1 MSPSVEPT
9 SSETDVCVQE
19 TLSLIFWILQCLDLI
34 ALSQALLIP
43 TQSSSSTVDHE
54 YDSRLKDISW
64 YMFTKN

>member
-19 TLSLIFWILQCLDLI
+19 TLSLIFWILQCLGLI

-43 TQSSSSTVDHE
+43 TQSPVAAQWIMSMTLD
-54 YDSRLKDISW
+54 
-64 YMFTKN
+64 